1 MTKLPWAMRR
11 GHGRDEEL
19 DLHAN
24 AALEA
29 CEVTVQEYCDLA
41 PDGDE
46 VSSFKDVQGINIKR
60 VRNFAN
66 LILGCYSLDRVKRH
80 NHGSMNHGASKS
92 FRRTKC
98 NRPLLDLSFVLARKT
113 HASKGDRGHVIYCD
127 VKPVSPS

>member
-1 MTKLPWAMRR
+1 MRR

-29 CEVTVQEYCDLA
+29 CEATVQEYCDLA

-46 VSSFKDVQGINIKR
+46 VSSFKDVQGTNIRR

-66 LILGCYSLDRVKRH
+66 
-80 NHGSMNHGASKS
+80 
-92 FRRTKC
+92 
-98 NRPLLDLSFVLARKT
+98 
-113 HASKGDRGHVIYCD
+113 
-127 VKPVSPS
+127 